1 MTIKVGIKHRPSNVI
16 SNTIE
21 MDLDIYLKKP
31 KKVVEASTGKMLFN

>member
-1 MTIKVGIKHRPSNVI
+1 MTTKVGIKYRTAKVS